1 MATKP
6 RTAAKPKQAPRPPKG
21 RAVAGFSRLTV
32 HPDRMGGMPCI
43 RDYRFTAAQVLRL
56 FSAGHSEDEILKAYP
71 FLERAD
77 VRQALAYASGL
88 VEQRREPIPV
98 A

>member
-1 MATKP
+1 MAP
-6 RTAAKPKQAPRPPKG
+6 TARPVAKPKRTPKPPKG
-21 RAVAGFSRLTV
+21 RPVAGFPRLTV
-32 HPDRMGGMPCI
+32 HADRMGGMPCI

-77 VRQALAYASGL
+77 VREALSYASGL
-88 VEQRREPIPV
+88 VEMRREPIPV

>member
-1 MATKP
+1 MAPTP
-6 RTAAKPKQAPRPPKG
+6 RTAEKTKKTRKPPKG
-21 RAVAGFSRLTV
+21 RPVAGFPRLTI

-77 VRQALAYASGL
+77 VREALAYASGL
-88 VEQRREPIPV
+88 VELRHEPTPV

>member
-1 MATKP
+1 MPPTP
-6 RTAAKPKQAPRPPKG
+6 RAAAKPKKTPKPPKG
-21 RAVAGFSRLTV
+21 RPVVGFPRLTV

-56 FSAGHSEDEILKAYP
+56 FSAGHSEDQILKAYP

-77 VRQALAYASGL
+77 VREALAYASGL
-88 VEQRREPIPV
+88 VERRREPIPV

>member
-1 MATKP
+1 MAATT
-6 RTAAKPKQAPRPPKG
+6 RSAEKPKKTRKPPKG
-21 RAVAGFSRLTV
+21 RPVAGFPRLTV
-32 HPDRMGGMPCI
+32 HPDRMGGVPCI

-56 FSAGHSEDEILKAYP
+56 FSGGHSEDEILKAYP

-88 VEQRREPIPV
+88 AELRPDPIPV

>member
-1 MATKP
+1 MAPKP
-6 RTAAKPKQAPRPPKG
+6 RTGETPKKSRKPPKG
-21 RAVAGFSRLTV
+21 RALVGFSRLTV

-43 RDYRFTAAQVLRL
+43 RDHRFTAAQVLRL
-56 FSAGHSEDEILKAYP
+56 FSAGHSEDEILAAYP